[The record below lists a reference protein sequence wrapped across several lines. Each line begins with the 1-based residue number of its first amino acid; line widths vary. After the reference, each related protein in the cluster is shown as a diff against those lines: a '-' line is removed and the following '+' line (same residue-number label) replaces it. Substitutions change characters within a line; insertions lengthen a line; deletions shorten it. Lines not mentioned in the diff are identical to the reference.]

1 MKTTEHLF
9 QSIMY
14 QKLKFKIKDFD
25 VPIDAKIFFEMPIK
39 NDNETYEQII
49 EMVRNNDYTTGNLMD
64 YEYF

>member
-1 MKTTEHLF
+1 
-9 QSIMY
+9 MY

-39 NDNETYEQII
+39 NDSETYEQII

-64 YEYF
+64 YKYF